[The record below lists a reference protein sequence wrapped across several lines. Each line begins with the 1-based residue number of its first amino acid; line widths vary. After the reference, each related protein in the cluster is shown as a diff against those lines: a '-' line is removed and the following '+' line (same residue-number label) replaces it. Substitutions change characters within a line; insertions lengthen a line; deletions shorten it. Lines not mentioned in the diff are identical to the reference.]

1 MRSGARR
8 TTGGVPHGG
17 PSLLFHLK
25 PRFPPLTCGRIP
37 GPWSAWDG
45 FCARAASSRYISGFE
60 VGPVQCLHTATSRA
74 CLRVGRPARLD
85 LPGCCRLEPS
95 ASQAGARV
103 VDASCDRA
111 LLRLSATRLD
121 PVAGTER
128 RQGAARRSWVRGL
141 VSVHPLAAQ
150 AAARGAQREPAC
162 GGVRYARISCTAC
175 NEQLSYDCAG
185 GGGLDLG
192 RFRKSNRPSGR
203 GGLDLGL

>member
-1 MRSGARR
+1 L
-8 TTGGVPHGG
+8 
-17 PSLLFHLK
+17 PS
-25 PRFPPLTCGRIP
+25 P
-37 GPWSAWDG
+37 A
-45 FCARAASSRYISGFE
+45 FCAQWVAAARGVEAGLDFAERGTAHHRRGAPWGPKSSFSSKAAFSSPNLRSDPRALECLGWVLRRAASSRYISGFE

-95 ASQAGARV
+95 ASQAGAQV

-162 GGVRYARISCTAC
+162 GGVR
-175 NEQLSYDCAG
+175 
-185 GGGLDLG
+185 
-192 RFRKSNRPSGR
+192 
-203 GGLDLGL
+203 

>member
-45 FCARAASSRYISGFE
+45 FCGRAASSRYISGFE

-95 ASQAGARV
+95 ASQAGAQV
-103 VDASCDRA
+103 VDASCEPVIGRSCASQRHPTGPGGWYGSTAGGSPKVLGEGSGLGAPAGCPGCRPRRTARAGVRRRA
-111 LLRLSATRLD
+111 L
-121 PVAGTER
+121 
-128 RQGAARRSWVRGL
+128 RG
-141 VSVHPLAAQ
+141 
-150 AAARGAQREPAC
+150 
-162 GGVRYARISCTAC
+162 
-175 NEQLSYDCAG
+175 
-185 GGGLDLG
+185 
-192 RFRKSNRPSGR
+192 
-203 GGLDLGL
+203 